1 MYKHI
6 EENFRSKSVFC
17 RSVDFA
23 TVIAKWLTSVDSL
36 QIAMETRTINKKCF
50 TEILDFSRFIQ
61 VMISLHITP
70 KRTKDSIIL
79 FC

>member
-6 EENFRSKSVFC
+6 EENFRSKSVFFS
-17 RSVDFA
+17 SVDFT

-50 TEILDFSRFIQ
+50 SILQNSWLFEVYSSGD
-61 VMISLHITP
+61 LITCY
-70 KRTKDSIIL
+70 TQAD
-79 FC
+79 

>member
-17 RSVDFA
+17 RSVDF
-23 TVIAKWLTSVDSL
+23 AKWLTSVDSL

-61 VMISLHITP
+61 VVISLHITP

>member
-17 RSVDFA
+17 SSVDFA

-36 QIAMETRTINKKCF
+36 QIAMETRT
-50 TEILDFSRFIQ
+50 
-61 VMISLHITP
+61 
-70 KRTKDSIIL
+70 
-79 FC
+79 

>member
-6 EENFRSKSVFC
+6 EENFRSKSVFFS
-17 RSVDFA
+17 SVDFT

-36 QIAMETRTINKKCF
+36 QIAMETRTINKNVF
-50 TEILDFSRFIQ
+50 PLYEILDFSRFI
-61 VMISLHITP
+61 H

>member
-6 EENFRSKSVFC
+6 EENFRSKSVFFS
-17 RSVDFA
+17 SVDFT

-50 TEILDFSRFIQ
+50 SILRNSWLFEVYSSGD
-61 VMISLHITP
+61 LITCY
-70 KRTKDSIIL
+70 TQAD
-79 FC
+79 

>member
-6 EENFRSKSVFC
+6 EENFRSKSVFFS
-17 RSVDFA
+17 SVDFT

-50 TEILDFSRFIQ
+50 SPLRNSWLFEVYSSGDL
-61 VMISLHITP
+61 ITCY
-70 KRTKDSIIL
+70 TQAD
-79 FC
+79 

>member
-17 RSVDFA
+17 SSVDFA
-23 TVIAKWLTSVDSL
+23 VIAKWLTSVDSL
-36 QIAMETRTINKKCF
+36 QITMETRTINKKCF

-61 VMISLHITP
+61 VVISLHITP

>member
-17 RSVDFA
+17 SSVDFA

-36 QIAMETRTINKKCF
+36 QIAMETRIINKKCF
-50 TEILDFSRFIQ
+50 STLRNSWLFEVYSSGDL
-61 VMISLHITP
+61 ITCY
-70 KRTKDSIIL
+70 TQAD
-79 FC
+79 

>member
-6 EENFRSKSVFC
+6 EENFRSKSVFFS
-17 RSVDFA
+17 SVDFT

-50 TEILDFSRFIQ
+50 STLRNSR
-61 VMISLHITP
+61 
-70 KRTKDSIIL
+70 L
-79 FC
+79 FEVYSSGDLVTCYTQAD